1 MTRFTRLCRAVG
13 VSLAVAAA
21 TLSMTQAAH
30 AELPTPTVPDPVIAA
45 PAGNEV
51 FLVGHATGKQIYT
64 CNGNGSWGTAVPQAD
79 LYDNGKLIIKHFAGP
94 TWQEVPDGSSVVGA
108 KVNNGVSPD
117 PNAIPWLLLK
127 ATKTTAGRGGH
138 LLSDTGPSA
147 RRSSGTSGPVAIG
160 ALAVVLIGLAVAG
173 YVLAP
178 NLYPPTLGPD
188 APAALQAA
196 VESARL
202 AAISSA
208 RASIAVA
215 LAGIGA
221 LITILIH
228 YRNRADVLA
237 AISELAQLPPREGVA
252 RLLPR
257 RPVP

>member
-138 LLSDTGPSA
+138 LLSDTTYIQRLHTTGGLPPA
-147 RRSSGTSGPVAIG
+147 PAKDTCTATTDPKVVGVDYTADYYFYKATSG
-160 ALAVVLIGLAVAG
+160 
-173 YVLAP
+173 
-178 NLYPPTLGPD
+178 
-188 APAALQAA
+188 
-196 VESARL
+196 
-202 AAISSA
+202 
-208 RASIAVA
+208 
-215 LAGIGA
+215 
-221 LITILIH
+221 
-228 YRNRADVLA
+228 
-237 AISELAQLPPREGVA
+237 
-252 RLLPR
+252 
-257 RPVP
+257 